1 MVPKRDETY
10 EEPLHKK
17 KQDSNPSYSSLPD
30 EIILNVFARVSR
42 SNYPRLALVCKNF
55 RSLILSSDLNVTR
68 FHLKTQEILVHVYL
82 QFPDSDRPSL
92 FTLWIK
98 PGHTLTNQL
107 GKNEKPTGNI
117 RLVQIPSYFSY
128 TPMQSV
134 AVGSEWYGISQGD
147 TPSSTIWV
155 LSKDIYGSF
164 WRKASNMTVAREK
177 PLACALDGKLYVIG
191 GCTAKRSTNWG
202 EVFDPRTQT
211 WEPLPD
217 PRPEQRFSSIR
228 KLECWIDKVLYRC
241 NKHRCSWYNRKC
253 KQWRVV
259 KGFTMMNWDGNI
271 GMIEVANYGGKLLI
285 LWDKSTYDDKPGY
298 KDIWC
303 AVISLKRHVR
313 PEIDEVE
320 GNIEWADIV
329 HKVPNSYVFV
339 RSVLNEV

>member
-228 KLECWIDKVLYRC
+228 KLEVI
-241 NKHRCSWYNRKC
+241 
-253 KQWRVV
+253 
-259 KGFTMMNWDGNI
+259 KGDIYVTT
-271 GMIEVANYGGKLLI
+271 NYGGKLLI